1 MGKMMPTD
9 RLKAELDRL
18 PVAAIA
24 EALNETLRT
33 STAAIVTAAPG
44 AGKSTLLPLT
54 MLDVAVGK
62 IVVLEPRRVA
72 ARQIASRMAWLL
84 GEAVGQTVGY
94 RMRFESRVSA
104 ATRIEVV
111 TEGVLTRMLLD
122 DPALEGVGV
131 VVFDEFHERSLNAD
145 EAFALARQCQ
155 QLLRDDLRLVVM
167 SATIDTSALAALL
180 RCPVLKSE
188 GRMFPVEVIHTADEA
203 DAQNVVPLTARTIL
217 QAHRQHQGESHQ

>member
-1 MGKMMPTD
+1 
-9 RLKAELDRL
+9 
-18 PVAAIA
+18 
-24 EALNETLRT
+24 
-33 STAAIVTAAPG
+33 
-44 AGKSTLLPLT
+44 
-54 MLDVAVGK
+54 
-62 IVVLEPRRVA
+62 
-72 ARQIASRMAWLL
+72 MAWLL

-167 SATIDTSALAALL
+167 SATIDTSVLAALL

-203 DAQNVVPLTARTIL
+203 DAQNVVPLMARTIL
-217 QAHRQHQGESHQ
+217 QAHRQHQGDILLIQCYAVRAIAADTLIVTKSFGFPSFTDIRVKITTLDNDNLVLSKENRTWSFYKY